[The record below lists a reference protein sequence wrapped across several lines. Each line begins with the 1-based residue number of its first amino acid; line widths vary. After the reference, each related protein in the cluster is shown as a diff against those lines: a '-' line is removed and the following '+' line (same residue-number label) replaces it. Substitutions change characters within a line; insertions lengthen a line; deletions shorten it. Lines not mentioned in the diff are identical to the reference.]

1 VLDWATGIARTA
13 GVVRKDF
20 RGYSEFFLKLSRA
33 IAINDLDDFFRISAC
48 GHRRVGLPEV
58 MVEAG
63 TQSRPARCR
72 AQAKTPYWYRNA

>member
-20 RGYSEFFLKLSRA
+20 RGYYEFFLKLSRA
-33 IAINDLDDFFRISAC
+33 IAINDLDDFFRISAP

-58 MVEAG
+58 M
-63 TQSRPARCR
+63 
-72 AQAKTPYWYRNA
+72 AQASHENTRREVAFSR